1 MFRFNK
7 ENKFQG
13 RHRFLLAGTLCLLAV
28 CFLMAQDK
36 KPQHDKKAQPEQ
48 KVEPEKAQGKK
59 KTRVDLLHA
68 DQGQA
73 DKLARPDVQVLIGS
87 VKLRHDSMYMYCDS
101 ALI

>member
-68 DQGQA
+68 IRDRPISWPGRCSGADRFGQVA
-73 DKLARPDVQVLIGS
+73 S
-87 VKLRHDSMYMYCDS
+87 
-101 ALI
+101 

>member
-1 MFRFNK
+1 MFSSIKKINSK
-7 ENKFQG
+7 AG
-13 RHRFLLAGTLCLLAV
+13 HRFLLAGTLCLLAV

-73 DKLARPDVQVLIGS
+73 DKLARPDDSGADRFGQVAS
-87 VKLRHDSMYMYCDS
+87 
-101 ALI
+101 